1 MSPESENKIRN
12 SLEIIKQNF
21 ILVEEELDKSS
32 GGGVGATSKKRN
44 IKEKN
49 NQELSI
55 KAKLLFNK

>member
-12 SLEIIKQNF
+12 SLEIIRQNF

-32 GGGVGATSKKRN
+32 RGGVGATSKKQN